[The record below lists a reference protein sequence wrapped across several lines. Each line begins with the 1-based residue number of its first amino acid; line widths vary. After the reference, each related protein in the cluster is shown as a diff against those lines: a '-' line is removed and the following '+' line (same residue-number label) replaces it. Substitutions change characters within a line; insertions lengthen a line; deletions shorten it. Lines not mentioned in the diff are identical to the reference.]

1 VESGPSKAV
10 FISYA
15 REDTAAARRI
25 AEALR
30 SHGVEVWLDQSELRG
45 GDAWDQNIRRQI
57 KECALFVPVISVHT
71 QSRGE
76 GYFRL
81 EWKLAVERTHLM
93 AEGMPFLAPVVVDDT
108 PDAIAVVPVE
118 FLRVQWIR
126 LPGAL
131 PTPQFVEQVKRLLAA
146 PRAPARAHP
155 ATSPPGQSYTAG
167 TAAMRRMRA
176 IQAVVGLAIVG
187 VAIVA
192 ALLVA
197 FGWQGFWHRAAS
209 EGVQATSAAAPA
221 PIDKSI
227 AVLPF
232 KNMSADA
239 GNAYF
244 CDGVQEDILT
254 DLANIHELH
263 VISRTSVEQYRDS
276 TKPLRQIAQELGVTW
291 VLEGSVQRE
300 GQTVRVTGQLI
311 NAHTDEHMWAKSY
324 DRDVS
329 NVFAIQAELAET
341 IAASLEAE
349 LSPNEKGLVERRPT
363 DNLAAYELYSRGL
376 ALMAAIDNAPGTIN
390 RIEALY
396 TSAVELDPK
405 FADAWAELAIVHEI
419 KYQDFEDH
427 SEDRLEKAKQ
437 AIANAVALAPD
448 LPGVWSCR
456 ATYEHICTRNYP
468 KAAEMYE
475 EGLKLYPNDSHL
487 NLGLDTTLL
496 RLGRWADALPRARF
510 MTQIDPANLYQ
521 SVQYISQ
528 LESARRW
535 DDAIRE
541 WKRIAALAPENPGIG
556 FRMALDSFWASGSTA
571 EVDSFFS
578 TVNSTNARTREGL
591 GVRQQWA
598 VIRGDA
604 ATYFAI
610 EREMQGLPPAERVL
624 FTTLPHTLGPVPAAM
639 LSITQGDWA
648 AARDR
653 LKEAPLQA
661 AVATQPE
668 NPANWSNLALT
679 EALLGHSA
687 EALRCANQAVA
698 LRPESVEPLE
708 GLVYSKTLALVYAW
722 TGDKDRAI
730 AAFARR
736 LRIPAWE
743 NVYQMRSDP
752 EYFPLRGDP
761 RFEALLNDPANK
773 AQLF

>member
-1 VESGPSKAV
+1 MESGSSKAV

-15 REDTAAARRI
+15 REDTAAAQRI

-30 SHGVEVWLDQSELRG
+30 SHAVEVWLDQSELRG

-93 AEGMPFLAPVVVDDT
+93 AEGMPFLAPVVVDET
-108 PDAIAVVPVE
+108 PDAVAVVPAE
-118 FLRVQWIR
+118 FLHVQWIR
-126 LPGAL
+126 MPGAL
-131 PTPQFVEQVKRLLAA
+131 PTPQFIEQVKRLLAA
-146 PRAPARAHP
+146 PRAPARAQSMTP
-155 ATSPPGQSYTAG
+155 LSGQSYAVRTAE
-167 TAAMRRMRA
+167 MRMKRIFLA
-176 IQAVVGLAIVG
+176 IAGSAVV
-187 VAIVA
+187 VAILA
-192 ALLVA
+192 A
-197 FGWQGFWHRAAS
+197 FCWHEFWHQAA
-209 EGVQATSAAAPA
+209 GGAVQAPSAAASA
-221 PIDKSI
+221 PTDKSI

-239 GNAYF
+239 GNTYF

-254 DLANIHELH
+254 NLANIHELH
-263 VISRTSVEQYRDS
+263 VISRTSVERYRDS

-311 NAHTDEHMWAKSY
+311 NAQTDEHMWAKSY

-349 LSPNEKGLVERRPT
+349 LSPSEKNLVERQPT
-363 DNLAAYELYSRGL
+363 ESLAAYELYSRGL
-376 ALMAAIDNAPGTIN
+376 ALMAAIDFTPE
-390 RIEALY
+390 RRDRVEALY

-405 FADAWAELAIVHEI
+405 FADAWAELAIIHEI
-419 KYQDFEDH
+419 IYQSFEDH
-427 SEDRLEKAKQ
+427 SEARLEKAKQ

-448 LPGVWSCR
+448 LPSVWSCR
-456 ATYEHICTRNYP
+456 ATYEHICTRNYT
-468 KAAEMYE
+468 KAAEIYE
-475 EGLKLYPNDSHL
+475 EGLKLYPNDPYL
-487 NLGLDTTLL
+487 NLGMDTTLL

-521 SVQYISQ
+521 AVQYINQ
-528 LESARRW
+528 LEVARRW
-535 DDAIRE
+535 DDATRE
-541 WKRIAALAPENPGIG
+541 WRRIAALAPEHPSIG
-556 FRMALDSFWASGSTA
+556 FRAALDSFWASGSTA
-571 EVDSFFS
+571 GVDAFFS
-578 TVNSTNARTREGL
+578 TLNPTEARTREGL
-591 GVRQQWA
+591 SARQQWA
-598 VIRGDA
+598 DVQGDA

-610 EREMQGLPPAERVL
+610 EKELQGLPSENHVFL
-624 FTTLPHTLGPVPAAM
+624 TTVPNTLGSAHAAM
-639 LSITQGDWA
+639 LLITEGNWS

-653 LKEAPLQA
+653 LNEAPLQA
-661 AVATQPE
+661 AVAAQPD
-668 NPANWSNLALT
+668 NPANWSDLALT

-687 EALRCANQAVA
+687 EALRSARQAVA

-708 GLVYSKTLALVYAW
+708 GPIYTKTLALVYAW

-730 AAFARR
+730 AEFARR
-736 LRIPAWE
+736 LKLPTRE
-743 NVYQMRSDP
+743 NIYRMRSDP

-761 RFEALLNDPANK
+761 RFQALLDDPTNNAP
-773 AQLF
+773 LF

>member
-1 VESGPSKAV
+1 MESGSSKAV

-15 REDTAAARRI
+15 REDTAAAQRI

-93 AEGMPFLAPVVVDDT
+93 AEGMPFLAPVVVDET
-108 PDAIAVVPVE
+108 PDAVAVVPAE

-146 PRAPARAHP
+146 PRAPARAHLTALP
-155 ATSPPGQSYTAG
+155 SGQPNAVGMST
-167 TAAMRRMRA
+167 MRRRRA
-176 IQAVVGLAIVG
+176 SLAIAGLAI
-187 VAIVA
+187 IA
-192 ALLVA
+192 ALLAA
-197 FGWQGFWHRAAS
+197 FVWHGSWHPSAGGVVKASSSAAS
-209 EGVQATSAAAPA
+209 A

-239 GNAYF
+239 GNSYF

-254 DLANIHELH
+254 NLANIHELH

-300 GQTVRVTGQLI
+300 DNTVRVTGQLI
-311 NAHTDEHMWAKSY
+311 NAQTDEHMWAKSY

-341 IAASLEAE
+341 IASSLEAE
-349 LSPNEKGLVERRPT
+349 LSPSEKSLVERRPT
-363 DNLAAYELYSRGL
+363 ENLAAYELYSRGL
-376 ALMAAIDNAPGTIN
+376 ALFAAIDRTPETRG
-390 RIEALY
+390 RMEALY

-405 FADAWAELAIVHEI
+405 FADAWAELAITHEI
-419 KYQDFEDH
+419 IYQSFEDH
-427 SEDRLEKAKQ
+427 SEARLEKARQ
-437 AIANAVALAPD
+437 AIANAVAIAPD

-456 ATYEHICTRNYP
+456 ATYEHICTRNYA
-468 KAAEMYE
+468 KAAELYE
-475 EGLKLYPNDSHL
+475 EGLKLYPNDSRL
-487 NLGLDTTLL
+487 NLGMATTLL
-496 RLGRWADALPRARF
+496 RLGRWADALDRARF

-521 SVQYISQ
+521 SIQYIAQ

-541 WKRIAALAPENPGIG
+541 WKRIAALAPESPGIG
-556 FRMALDSFWASGSTA
+556 FRKALDSFWASGSTA
-571 EVDSFFS
+571 EVDRFLS
-578 TVNSTNARTREGL
+578 TLSPTTAHIREAL
-591 GVRQQWA
+591 SVRQQWA
-598 VIRGDA
+598 SIRGDA
-604 ATYFAI
+604 AKYFAL
-610 EREMQGLPPAERVL
+610 EKEMQGLPAAGHFFMTAVPR
-624 FTTLPHTLGPVPAAM
+624 TLGAVPAAM
-639 LSITQGDWA
+639 LLITQGDRA
-648 AARDR
+648 AARDQ
-653 LKEAPLQA
+653 LNEAQLQA
-661 AVATQPE
+661 AVAAQPE
-668 NPANWSNLALT
+668 NPANWSDLALA
-679 EALLGHSA
+679 EALLGHPA
-687 EALRCANQAVA
+687 EALRCARQAVA

-708 GLVYSKTLALVYAW
+708 GLTYSRTLALVYAW

-730 AAFARR
+730 AEFARR
-736 LRIPAWE
+736 LKLPTWD

-752 EYFPLRGDP
+752 AYFPLRGDP
-761 RFEALLNDPANK
+761 RFEALLNDPANN
-773 AQLF
+773 APLF